1 MRDWNWELGIGTNF
15 AKVLN
20 FGKVENVENVLLA
33 LDFKIML
40 HTISIIL
47 SGKGK

>member
-15 AKVLN
+15 
-20 FGKVENVENVLLA
+20 GKVENVENILLA